1 MKYKNDMFSLI
12 PISLLIMA
20 LGGVI
25 YIVSDHLSEFS
36 AKGGSASG
44 GEDEED
50 ESSFGIKVK
59 LAAWINQLPWNN
71 MKAQSLSFTQKF
83 LHRMR
88 IVLLK
93 TDNHLMKLIGKISEK
108 NKEINGNGGEKKL
121 ENDNNFWDDLS
132 RDNQES
138 EEILPALPELQRDE
152 PESALK
158 TKIEFVDVKN
168 NEVIKKVDGI
178 LTNSVKKIKRAK
190 KSPR

>member
-1 MKYKNDMFSLI
+1 
-12 PISLLIMA
+12 
-20 LGGVI
+20 
-25 YIVSDHLSEFS
+25 
-36 AKGGSASG
+36 
-44 GEDEED
+44 
-50 ESSFGIKVK
+50 
-59 LAAWINQLPWNN
+59 
-71 MKAQSLSFTQKF
+71 
-83 LHRMR
+83 
-88 IVLLK
+88 
-93 TDNHLMKLIGKISEK
+93 MKLIGKISEK

-132 RDNQES
+132 RDNQEA

>member
-71 MKAQSLSFTQKF
+71 MKVQSLSFTQKF